1 MRREWQKSRPA
12 TGAWEGAANAP
23 ASTAAPSALSPLT
36 NLEAEGYGYLRN
48 IMS

>member
-23 ASTAAPSALSPLT
+23 ASTAAPPLIPADK
-36 NLEAEGYGYLRN
+36 LEAEGYGYLRN